1 MRTLG
6 KFVGTDKVGLIW
18 DGNVSLLTS
27 LYKDT
32 TTKRRFRFYG
42 IAIGWVMIG
51 VTIAST
57 HSLAR
62 GPEEAP

>member
-1 MRTLG
+1 MADTSALMRPH
-6 KFVGTDKVGLIW
+6 FIW
-18 DGNVSLLTS
+18 DGNLTLLAS

-42 IAIGWVMIG
+42 VVVGWLMIG
-51 VTIAST
+51 VTVAST

-62 GPEEAP
+62 GPAEP